1 MQKVMN
7 VFRTKRKISD
17 SSHEMRDM
25 MKILLERNIMSQ
37 GEGSNPSMHKGGGG
51 DKTPGRDGGN
61 GASPPPSP
69 PPSSSSSSSSSST
82 SSKNLPHSPK
92 GHGKTPSQIPSL
104 KLDIKF
110 ELPIYNGEVNAEK
123 LDNWI
128 RQIEVYSRI
137 QKIQDDE
144 TKIQLASLRLDGSA
158 LIWWESKTQEEIK
171 KNGKILLSWNDFI
184 IAIKKQ
190 FYPLAY
196 KQKATME
203 WQNFRQAK
211 GQNVQSFTQEFR
223 RRALVLGVD
232 LSSQET
238 LLKYI
243 GALHSYLR
251 HTILMFNPTNL
262 DEVCVQAT
270 HLEARGNKDIHEGF
284 KKTFS
289 QGDKGKKH
297 FKGKGRKNATVKK
310 EGEKFTCKHC
320 SKEGHDED
328 HCWKLHP
335 ERRPKKFGNNN
346 KGKSKT
352 VANVVQDL
360 GSDSGDETKITA
372 MSYQGNNS
380 VASTSSSSNA
390 NVNVTQQEKTRIEL
404 FHIRVIS
411 KHTKIDTLFDSGSQ
425 ANLIS
430 EETVKKLKL
439 ETSPHPKPYP
449 LGWICDNAK
458 LQVTRKCKL
467 RFAITANFVDEVE
480 LDVIPLDICG
490 IVLGSPYLYD
500 RKAIFYRQE
509 NKYHLF
515 KDEVEYVVRAHTK
528 KMNLSVIN
536 AGQMKRLVN
545 ASKNFVLLMIKP
557 KNDVENEAFQGCDSK
572 LKSSLF
578 EVVNQYD
585 DMFKEPKGLPP
596 KRGIQHEIQLQQDC
610 PLPNIGMYRMSVME
624 NTEIKKQIQE
634 LLDKGV
640 IVPSSSPCG
649 SPIVLVPKKDGTW
662 RMCVD
667 FRALNKITI
676 KNRYPLPRI
685 DDLLDQLKDAKYFT
699 KLDLRSGYHQIRI
712 AEGDTWKTTFKTKQG
727 LFEWMVMPFGL
738 CNAPATFMRVMNDVL
753 RPFLDDFVIVYLDDI
768 LIFSK
773 SREEHIEHVKKI
785 LDVLRKEQLFLKL
798 SKCEFGKTSLIY
810 LGHIVGGGELKIDPS
825 KVKVILEWSRP
836 SNVTEVRSFLG
847 AAQYWRKFIANFSS
861 IAAPLHA
868 LTSVK
873 QGFQWGGK
881 QQQAFDT
888 LKEKISSAPVL
899 ALPNLRQPFEI
910 QTDASHYAMGAVL
923 LQYGK
928 PICFHS
934 ETFNGVVINYPTY
947 DKELYALVQSV
958 KKWKHY
964 LLGKE
969 TIIHTDHQPLQYL
982 QSQSKLQQARHF
994 RWMGFLQQFHLVIKY
1009 KKGVFNKVADMLSR
1023 PIVSASV
1030 ILKQS
1035 PIMHESYVEQ
1045 YALDADFKDVY
1056 ETLCH
1061 SNHVEELD
1069 YHLHN
1074 NLLYHLGKL
1083 CIPQGERINIIRE
1096 AHSSLIAG
1104 HFGVGKTVANLQRF
1118 CYWPKMNESVSRYV
1132 RGCSLCA
1139 TSKPSNRKLGLYT
1152 PLPVP
1157 SRPWESISMDFVGGL
1172 PMSRKGHDYLYV
1184 VVDRFSKMCILM
1196 PCTKQVTTEQT
1207 TQLFFQ
1213 NVWVHFGLPKSII
1226 SDRDSRFVGSF
1237 WSSLWALMDTKLKK
1251 STAFHPQTDGQ
1262 TEVVNRTV
1270 VHLLRAYCS
1279 KHPKLWDEHL
1289 HYVQHAYNRA
1299 KHSSTQMSP
1308 FETCFGYL
1316 PKSPLD
1322 FIFGKDIVVDGQYDI
1337 DRAEKFIE
1345 QIQSIHQV
1353 VQEQLEKSQA
1363 KYKARHDKH
1372 RVDHSF
1378 EVGDEVWL
1386 YISKE
1391 RLKGE
1396 GKKLKPIRY
1405 GPFKIIDKI
1414 GNNAFRLDLPP
1425 YMQMYAVV
1433 NVENLKLYEP
1443 PLIDDQGEHV
1453 QIPSIDDFSPEYLTE
1468 LQEDTILDRRMRTS
1482 KRGNVEYL
1490 RVGLKGMNPSKA
1502 KWIEVGRVRELYPH
1516 LHID

>member
-1 MQKVMN
+1 
-7 VFRTKRKISD
+7 
-17 SSHEMRDM
+17 
-25 MKILLERNIMSQ
+25 
-37 GEGSNPSMHKGGGG
+37 
-51 DKTPGRDGGN
+51 
-61 GASPPPSP
+61 
-69 PPSSSSSSSSSST
+69 
-82 SSKNLPHSPK
+82 
-92 GHGKTPSQIPSL
+92 
-104 KLDIKF
+104 
-110 ELPIYNGEVNAEK
+110 LPIYNGEVNAEK

-144 TKIQLASLRLDGSA
+144 TKIQLASLRLDGST

-270 HLEARGNKDIHEGF
+270 HLEARGRNDTHEGF
-284 KKTFS
+284 KKTYS
-289 QGDKGKKH
+289 QGDKGKKK
-297 FKGKGRKNATVKK
+297 FKGKGRKNAAVKK

-320 SKEGHDED
+320 SKDGHDED

-352 VANVVQDL
+352 VATVVQDL

-372 MSYQGNNS
+372 MGYQGNNS

-404 FHIRVIS
+404 FHIRVVS

-515 KDEVEYVVRAHTK
+515 KDGVEYVVRAHTK
-528 KMNLSVIN
+528 KMNLSIIN

-557 KNDVENEAFQGCDSK
+557 KNDVENEAFQGCDTK
-572 LKSSLF
+572 LKSNLF

-624 NTEIKKQIQE
+624 NAEIKKQIQE

-667 FRALNKITI
+667 FRALNKITV
-676 KNRYPLPRI
+676 KNRY
-685 DDLLDQLKDAKYFT
+685 
-699 KLDLRSGYHQIRI
+699 S
-712 AEGDTWKTTFKTKQG
+712 
-727 LFEWMVMPFGL
+727 
-738 CNAPATFMRVMNDVL
+738 
-753 RPFLDDFVIVYLDDI
+753 
-768 LIFSK
+768 
-773 SREEHIEHVKKI
+773 
-785 LDVLRKEQLFLKL
+785 L
-798 SKCEFGKTSLIY
+798 SL
-810 LGHIVGGGELKIDPS
+810 
-825 KVKVILEWSRP
+825 
-836 SNVTEVRSFLG
+836 
-847 AAQYWRKFIANFSS
+847 
-861 IAAPLHA
+861 
-868 LTSVK
+868 
-873 QGFQWGGK
+873 
-881 QQQAFDT
+881 
-888 LKEKISSAPVL
+888 
-899 ALPNLRQPFEI
+899 
-910 QTDASHYAMGAVL
+910 
-923 LQYGK
+923 
-928 PICFHS
+928 
-934 ETFNGVVINYPTY
+934 
-947 DKELYALVQSV
+947 
-958 KKWKHY
+958 
-964 LLGKE
+964 
-969 TIIHTDHQPLQYL
+969 
-982 QSQSKLQQARHF
+982 
-994 RWMGFLQQFHLVIKY
+994 GFLQQFHLVSRY
-1009 KKGVFNKVADMLSR
+1009 KKGIFNKVVDMLSR

-1045 YALDADFKDVY
+1045 YALDADFKEVY

-1172 PMSRKGHDYLYV
+1172 PMSRRGHDYLYV

-1196 PCTKQVTTEQT
+1196 PCTKQVTAEQT

-1237 WSSLWALMDTKLKK
+1237 WSSLWALMDTKLK
-1251 STAFHPQTDGQ
+1251 
-1262 TEVVNRTV
+1262 
-1270 VHLLRAYCS
+1270 RAQLFI
-1279 KHPKLWDEHL
+1279 H
-1289 HYVQHAYNRA
+1289 R
-1299 KHSSTQMSP
+1299 QM
-1308 FETCFGYL
+1308 
-1316 PKSPLD
+1316 
-1322 FIFGKDIVVDGQYDI
+1322 
-1337 DRAEKFIE
+1337 
-1345 QIQSIHQV
+1345 
-1353 VQEQLEKSQA
+1353 
-1363 KYKARHDKH
+1363 
-1372 RVDHSF
+1372 
-1378 EVGDEVWL
+1378 
-1386 YISKE
+1386 
-1391 RLKGE
+1391 
-1396 GKKLKPIRY
+1396 
-1405 GPFKIIDKI
+1405 
-1414 GNNAFRLDLPP
+1414 
-1425 YMQMYAVV
+1425 
-1433 NVENLKLYEP
+1433 
-1443 PLIDDQGEHV
+1443 
-1453 QIPSIDDFSPEYLTE
+1453 
-1468 LQEDTILDRRMRTS
+1468 
-1482 KRGNVEYL
+1482 
-1490 RVGLKGMNPSKA
+1490 
-1502 KWIEVGRVRELYPH
+1502 VRQRW
-1516 LHID
+1516 

>member
-1 MQKVMN
+1 MGYQ
-7 VFRTKRKISD
+7 D
-17 SSHEMRDM
+17 
-25 MKILLERNIMSQ
+25 
-37 GEGSNPSMHKGGGG
+37 
-51 DKTPGRDGGN
+51 N
-61 GASPPPSP
+61 G
-69 PPSSSSSSSSSST
+69 
-82 SSKNLPHSPK
+82 
-92 GHGKTPSQIPSL
+92 
-104 KLDIKF
+104 
-110 ELPIYNGEVNAEK
+110 
-123 LDNWI
+123 
-128 RQIEVYSRI
+128 
-137 QKIQDDE
+137 
-144 TKIQLASLRLDGSA
+144 
-158 LIWWESKTQEEIK
+158 
-171 KNGKILLSWNDFI
+171 
-184 IAIKKQ
+184 
-190 FYPLAY
+190 
-196 KQKATME
+196 
-203 WQNFRQAK
+203 
-211 GQNVQSFTQEFR
+211 
-223 RRALVLGVD
+223 
-232 LSSQET
+232 
-238 LLKYI
+238 
-243 GALHSYLR
+243 
-251 HTILMFNPTNL
+251 
-262 DEVCVQAT
+262 
-270 HLEARGNKDIHEGF
+270 
-284 KKTFS
+284 
-289 QGDKGKKH
+289 
-297 FKGKGRKNATVKK
+297 
-310 EGEKFTCKHC
+310 
-320 SKEGHDED
+320 
-328 HCWKLHP
+328 
-335 ERRPKKFGNNN
+335 
-346 KGKSKT
+346 
-352 VANVVQDL
+352 
-360 GSDSGDETKITA
+360 
-372 MSYQGNNS
+372 S

-390 NVNVTQQEKTRIEL
+390 NVNVTQQEKTRIEI
-404 FHIRVIS
+404 FHIRVVS
-411 KHTKIDTLFDSGSQ
+411 KHTKIDTLFDSRSQ

-467 RFAITANFVDEVE
+467 RFAITANFIDEVE

-515 KDEVEYVVRAHTK
+515 KDGIEFIVRAHTK
-528 KMNLSVIN
+528 KMNLSIIN
-536 AGQMKRLVN
+536 VGKMKRLVN

-557 KNDVENEAFQGCDSK
+557 KNDVENEAFQGCDEK

-624 NTEIKKQIQE
+624 NAEIKKQIQE

-649 SPIVLVPKKDGTW
+649 SPIVLVASTSSSSNANVNVTQQEKTRIEIFHIRVVSKHTKIDTLFDSRSQANLISEETVKKLKLETSPHPKPYPLGWICDNAKLQVTRKCKLRFAITANFIDEVELDVIPLDICGIVLGSPYLYDRKAIFYRQENKYHLFKDGIEFIVRAHTKKMNLSIINVGKMKRLVNASKNFVLLMIKPKNDVENEAFQGCDEKLKSSLFEVVNQYDDMFKEPKGLPPKRGIQHEIQLQQDCPLPNIGMY
-662 RMCVD
+662 RMSVMEN
-667 FRALNKITI
+667 AEI
-676 KNRYPLPRI
+676 KKQIQELLDKGVIVPSSSPCGSPIVLVPRI

-712 AEGDTWKTTFKTKQG
+712 AEGNTWKTAFKTKQG

-753 RPFLDDFVIVYLDDI
+753 RPFLDDCVIVYLDDI

-773 SREEHIEHVKKI
+773 SHEEHIVHVKQV
-785 LDVLRKEQLFLKL
+785 LDVLRKEQLFLKM

-825 KVKVILEWSRP
+825 KVKVIWEWFRP
-836 SNVTEVRSFLG
+836 NNVTEVRSFLG

-868 LTSVK
+868 VTSVK
-873 QGFQWGGK
+873 QVFQWGGK
-881 QQQAFDT
+881 QQWAFDT
-888 LKEKISSAPVL
+888 LKEKISSASVL

-910 QTDASHYAMGAVL
+910 QTDASNYAMGAFL

-934 ETFNGVVINYPTY
+934 ETFNGAVINYPTY

-982 QSQSKLQQARHF
+982 QSQTKLQQARHF
-994 RWMGFLQQFHLVIKY
+994 RWMGFLQQFHLVIRY
-1009 KKGVFNKVADMLSR
+1009 KKGIFNKVVDMLSR
-1023 PIVSASV
+1023 PIISASA

-1035 PIMHESYVEQ
+1035 PIMHESYMEQ
-1045 YALDADFKDVY
+1045 YALDTDFKEVY

-1069 YHLHN
+1069 YHVHN

-1104 HFGVGKTVANLQRF
+1104 HFGVGKTVANLQRY
-1118 CYWPKMNESVSRYV
+1118 CYWPKMNESVLRYV

-1172 PMSRKGHDYLYV
+1172 PMSRRGHDYLYV
-1184 VVDRFSKMCILM
+1184 VVDHFSKMCILM
-1196 PCTKQVTTEQT
+1196 PCTKQVTAEQMEH
-1207 TQLFFQ
+1207 LFFQ

-1226 SDRDSRFVGSF
+1226 YDRDSRFVGSF

-1251 STAFHPQTDGQ
+1251 SIAFHPQTDGQ

-1289 HYVQHAYNRA
+1289 HYIQHAYNRA
-1299 KHSSTQMSP
+1299 KHSSTQTSP
-1308 FETCFGYL
+1308 FEACFGYL

-1363 KYKARHDKH
+1363 KYKTRHDKH

-1378 EVGDEVWL
+1378 QVGDEVWL

-1396 GKKLKPIRY
+1396 GKKLK
-1405 GPFKIIDKI
+1405 
-1414 GNNAFRLDLPP
+1414 
-1425 YMQMYAVV
+1425 
-1433 NVENLKLYEP
+1433 
-1443 PLIDDQGEHV
+1443 LI
-1453 QIPSIDDFSPEYLTE
+1453 
-1468 LQEDTILDRRMRTS
+1468 
-1482 KRGNVEYL
+1482 
-1490 RVGLKGMNPSKA
+1490 
-1502 KWIEVGRVRELYPH
+1502 
-1516 LHID
+1516 

>member
-1 MQKVMN
+1 
-7 VFRTKRKISD
+7 
-17 SSHEMRDM
+17 
-25 MKILLERNIMSQ
+25 
-37 GEGSNPSMHKGGGG
+37 
-51 DKTPGRDGGN
+51 
-61 GASPPPSP
+61 
-69 PPSSSSSSSSSST
+69 
-82 SSKNLPHSPK
+82 
-92 GHGKTPSQIPSL
+92 
-104 KLDIKF
+104 
-110 ELPIYNGEVNAEK
+110 
-123 LDNWI
+123 
-128 RQIEVYSRI
+128 
-137 QKIQDDE
+137 
-144 TKIQLASLRLDGSA
+144 
-158 LIWWESKTQEEIK
+158 
-171 KNGKILLSWNDFI
+171 
-184 IAIKKQ
+184 
-190 FYPLAY
+190 
-196 KQKATME
+196 
-203 WQNFRQAK
+203 
-211 GQNVQSFTQEFR
+211 
-223 RRALVLGVD
+223 
-232 LSSQET
+232 
-238 LLKYI
+238 
-243 GALHSYLR
+243 
-251 HTILMFNPTNL
+251 
-262 DEVCVQAT
+262 
-270 HLEARGNKDIHEGF
+270 
-284 KKTFS
+284 
-289 QGDKGKKH
+289 
-297 FKGKGRKNATVKK
+297 
-310 EGEKFTCKHC
+310 
-320 SKEGHDED
+320 
-328 HCWKLHP
+328 
-335 ERRPKKFGNNN
+335 
-346 KGKSKT
+346 
-352 VANVVQDL
+352 
-360 GSDSGDETKITA
+360 
-372 MSYQGNNS
+372 
-380 VASTSSSSNA
+380 
-390 NVNVTQQEKTRIEL
+390 
-404 FHIRVIS
+404 
-411 KHTKIDTLFDSGSQ
+411 
-425 ANLIS
+425 
-430 EETVKKLKL
+430 
-439 ETSPHPKPYP
+439 
-449 LGWICDNAK
+449 
-458 LQVTRKCKL
+458 
-467 RFAITANFVDEVE
+467 
-480 LDVIPLDICG
+480 VIPLDICG

-515 KDEVEYVVRAHTK
+515 KYGVEYVVRAHTK
-528 KMNLSVIN
+528 KMNLSIIN

-557 KNDVENEAFQGCDSK
+557 KNDVENEAFQGCDTK
-572 LKSSLF
+572 LKSNLF

-624 NTEIKKQIQE
+624 NAEIKKQIQE

-667 FRALNKITI
+667 FRALNKITV

-685 DDLLDQLKDAKYFT
+685 DDLLDQLKDA
-699 KLDLRSGYHQIRI
+699 
-712 AEGDTWKTTFKTKQG
+712 
-727 LFEWMVMPFGL
+727 
-738 CNAPATFMRVMNDVL
+738 
-753 RPFLDDFVIVYLDDI
+753 
-768 LIFSK
+768 
-773 SREEHIEHVKKI
+773 
-785 LDVLRKEQLFLKL
+785 
-798 SKCEFGKTSLIY
+798 
-810 LGHIVGGGELKIDPS
+810 
-825 KVKVILEWSRP
+825 
-836 SNVTEVRSFLG
+836 SN
-847 AAQYWRKFIANFSS
+847 
-861 IAAPLHA
+861 
-868 LTSVK
+868 
-873 QGFQWGGK
+873 
-881 QQQAFDT
+881 
-888 LKEKISSAPVL
+888 
-899 ALPNLRQPFEI
+899 
-910 QTDASHYAMGAVL
+910 YAMGAVL

-994 RWMGFLQQFHLVIKY
+994 RWMGFLQQFHLVIRY
-1009 KKGVFNKVADMLSR
+1009 KKGIFNKVVDMLSR

-1045 YALDADFKDVY
+1045 YALDVDFKEVY

-1104 HFGVGKTVANLQRF
+1104 HFGVGKTVANLQRY

-1172 PMSRKGHDYLYV
+1172 PMSRRGHDYLYV

-1196 PCTKQVTTEQT
+1196 PCTKQVTAEQT

-1299 KHSSTQMSP
+1299 KHSSTQTSP
-1308 FETCFGYL
+1308 FEACFGYF

-1405 GPFKIIDKI
+1405 GPFKIVDKI

-1490 RVGLKGMNPSKA
+1490 RVGLKGTNPSKA